1 VSTAA
6 RILIDPP
13 DGSTVLAARHL
24 DATEGRVQVGSTVDA
39 STRAAITCVLD
50 YVAKAH
56 NSPSVPAEQQLGRAE
71 NALERLRLAREA
83 LIRDGYFTADQVG
96 PDVAPRIVEWLSH
109 HRGLIETLNAEVAR
123 LCAGEE
129 PGWDPLVVPTPGQW
143 IARWNSLDAAQRL
156 DRAKA
161 VIEMAETANRCQFD
175 GHRQRLEEGWQAW
188 ATVARVRD
196 LRDSWLLMTLEPGQV
211 RRLLDAITHALD
223 GQPAAVAG
231 QPLTATQAAA
241 VRGADLPRG
250 SRITREA
257 VDEAVRQMDADPHG
271 LHTGMVVKPYT
282 ERGVQRWVFRCWGT
296 DACDGW
302 LSLDHASENS
312 AGSARDRHLVE
323 AHPESVATALRERR
337 ERAGLLGAVLGEVLA
352 AFRSVTD
359 DGTRTLVGYVS
370 APIHPTDMDRW
381 RAALNPPKEQ

>member
-1 VSTAA
+1 M
-6 RILIDPP
+6 IDPP

-24 DATEGRVQVGSTVDA
+24 DATEGRVQVGSTVDTA
-39 STRAAITCVLD
+39 TRSAITTVLR

-83 LIRDGYFTADQVG
+83 LVRDGYFTADEVG
-96 PDVAPRIVEWLSH
+96 PDIAPRIVEWLSH
-109 HRGLIETLNAEVAR
+109 HRGLVEELNVEVAR
-123 LCAGEE
+123 LRAGEE

-143 IARWNSLDAAQRL
+143 IARWNSLGPAQRL
-156 DRAKA
+156 ERAKA
-161 VIEMAETANRCQFD
+161 VIETAETANRCHFE
-175 GHRQRLEEGWQAW
+175 GHLQRLEEDRQAW
-188 ATVARVRD
+188 ATVARMTE
-196 LRDSWLLMTLEPGQV
+196 LRDAWPLMTLEPGQV

-223 GQPAAVAG
+223 GEPAAVAG

-241 VRGADLPRG
+241 VRAADLPRG
-250 SRITREA
+250 SRVTREV

-271 LHTGMVVKPYT
+271 PHAGMAVKPYT
-282 ERGVQRWVFRCWGT
+282 ERGEQRWVFRCWGT
-296 DACDGW
+296 DTCDGW

-312 AGSARDRHLVE
+312 AGAARDRHLVE
-323 AHPESVATALRERR
+323 AHPELVATALRERR
-337 ERAGLLGAVLGEVLA
+337 ERVGLLGAALGEVLA

-381 RAALNPPKEQ
+381 RAALDPGKEQR